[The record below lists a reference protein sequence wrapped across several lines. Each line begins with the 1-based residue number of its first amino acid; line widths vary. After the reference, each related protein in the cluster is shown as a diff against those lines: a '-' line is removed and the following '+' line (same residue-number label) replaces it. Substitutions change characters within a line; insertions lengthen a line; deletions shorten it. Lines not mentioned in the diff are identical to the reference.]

1 MTVKQIQHLLAYLG
15 YYTLDV
21 DGISGPGTL
30 SSVKAFQKDFGG
42 LQVDGIAGNETQ
54 KALKHAVAYGVDKSE
69 ESKEI
74 PNFWVEIKNFT
85 RNEFAC
91 PCPRC
96 GGFPVEPEESLVRLA
111 DQIRDHFDSPMTISS
126 GVRCQAHNDELKG
139 SVPNSRHVKGKAMD
153 FCIRGKTSAQILTYV
168 NTIPHR
174 YAYHIDGS
182 YVHVDVE

>member
-54 KALKHAVAYGVDKSE
+54 KALTHAVAYGIDKSDEPE
-69 ESKEI
+69 ES
-74 PNFWVEIKNFT
+74 NSQWVGKNFSHI
-85 RNEFAC
+85 EFAC

-96 GGFPVEPEESLVRLA
+96 GGFPKEPSETLVRLA
-111 DQIRDHFDSPMTISS
+111 DQIRDHFGSPMIITS
-126 GVRCQAHNDELKG
+126 GVRCQAHNDELPG
-139 SVPNSRHVKGKAMD
+139 SAKNSYHIRGKAMD
-153 FCIRGKTSAQILTYV
+153 FYVSGKTSSQVLSYV
-168 NTIPHR
+168 NTIPHHYT
-174 YAYHIDGS
+174 YAIDS
-182 YVHVDVE
+182 NCVHVDVE